1 MEESRLVRM
10 GDLGNHSC
18 YIYNRKVEN
27 EEYVYRRDV
36 DHFSI
41 SNNLLALNLRSDLVC
56 STDGNITMDSA
67 EIKRLNA
74 QGLKNVSREENE
86 VTDVDA

>member
-1 MEESRLVRM
+1 MEEKRLVHM

-18 YIYNRKVEN
+18 YVYNRKVQN

-41 SNNLLALNLRSDLVC
+41 SNNLLAMNLRSDLVC
-56 STDGNITMDSA
+56 STGANITMESA
-67 EIKRLNA
+67 EIKSL
-74 QGLKNVSREENE
+74 
-86 VTDVDA
+86 DA